1 MPYDAAVS
9 IAVDLDDLPAK
20 TAEFRWAYLLT
31 VRDDQRPHVVAVTP
45 AWQGDSLTVTVGR
58 GTAANAV
65 ARPTITLCYPP
76 PELSGF
82 SLVVDGEATVDDDT
96 ITIRPTSAVLHRA
109 APPAA

>member
-45 AWQGDSLTVTVGR
+45 VWQGDSLMVTVGR
-58 GTAANAV
+58 GTAANAA

-76 PELSGF
+76 PELTGF
-82 SLVVDGEATVDDDT
+82 SLVLDGEATVDDDT
-96 ITIRPTSAVLHRA
+96 IAVRPTSAVLHRA
-109 APPAA
+109 APPPA